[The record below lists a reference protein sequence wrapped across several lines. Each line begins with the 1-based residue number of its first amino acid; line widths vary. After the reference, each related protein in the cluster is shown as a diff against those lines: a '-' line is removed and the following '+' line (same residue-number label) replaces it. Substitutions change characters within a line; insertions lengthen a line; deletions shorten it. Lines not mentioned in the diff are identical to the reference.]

1 MDKEYFHL
9 KRYSYIRTIVLL
21 ALISLPFI
29 ATDCAN
35 SLLNGT
41 NTGDVKGSW
50 QLNDIQG
57 NLQDVCLGE
66 TAVFPSS
73 TGGTATLTC
82 PNSNPLS
89 RIYTV
94 SNNVLTYTETGV
106 AYDVSSDGTTL
117 TLTGANN
124 LGRKL
129 IYTKIGADSKTGL
142 SGKQNSSH
150 HNSSDK

>member
-1 MDKEYFHL
+1 MDKEYIFL
-9 KRYSYIRTIVLL
+9 KKYSYIRTIILL

-35 SLLNGT
+35 AILNGT

-82 PNSNPLS
+82 PNNNPRS

-106 AYDVSSDGTTL
+106 AYDISSDASTL
-117 TLTGANN
+117 TLTGTNN

-129 IYTKIGADSKTGL
+129 IYTKIGAMTKPGS
-142 SGKQNSSH
+142 SGKDNTSNR
-150 HNSSDK
+150 NSSDK